1 MTNRAWS
8 VGEVDLGTLTS
19 KGERLRRTKSILI
32 NTRQKKRLNAI
43 PCGSLQGCACLL
55 VAIACKE

>member
-32 NTRQKKRLNAI
+32 IRRQKKRIKRNSVRIIARV
-43 PCGSLQGCACLL
+43 CMSFSCNSL
-55 VAIACKE
+55 